1 MEKIYLMATY
11 KRRGYKKSI
20 SISKD
25 DTLVEESKTAEV
37 FEKLDDT
44 ASKTEMWV
52 SKYQN
57 VILIAIGIII
67 LSVLSYLSYNK
78 FIFEPKAK
86 EAISELNQA
95 QIYFDLALNSV
106 KSDSFFLRA
115 LNGGEGK
122 YGFLDIIENYEN
134 TPAAK
139 LAIYSAGMAYLNLKD
154 YDNAIHYLDQFKG
167 DDILLSALSKGSI
180 GDAFIEIGQLEDAFE
195 YYIQASEVSEN
206 LFSTPK
212 YLYKAA
218 ITGSKI
224 GKIVQSIDLLK
235 KIKRDFPESEQSDY
249 VDVQIGR
256 LETSLK

>member
-134 TPAAK
+134 PPAAK

-154 YDNAIHYLDQFKG
+154 FR
-167 DDILLSALSKGSI
+167 S
-180 GDAFIEIGQLEDAFE
+180 F
-195 YYIQASEVSEN
+195 
-206 LFSTPK
+206 
-212 YLYKAA
+212 
-218 ITGSKI
+218 
-224 GKIVQSIDLLK
+224 
-235 KIKRDFPESEQSDY
+235 
-249 VDVQIGR
+249 
-256 LETSLK
+256 